1 MTDSCFSF
9 QGFLMC
15 CVIQQPFFKC
25 IFIVRLPF
33 LLLPR
38 SCTYA
43 TLCAYLQIA
52 EWSQY
57 LGRGCLCNELIC
69 CLTSTSYICH
79 RADIS
84 GFFFNWSSYKIE
96 SNLYLKYKLQCTQE
110 INLGR
115 QQRTQRNSGN
125 FIYKTLLCLS
135 YSPVNRAAH
144 LW

>member
-1 MTDSCFSF
+1 MIDSCFSF

-25 IFIVRLPF
+25 IFIGF
-33 LLLPR
+33 LSSCSHVAARTLL
-38 SCTYA
+38 SV
-43 TLCAYLQIA
+43 
-52 EWSQY
+52 
-57 LGRGCLCNELIC
+57 LIC
-69 CLTSTSYICH
+69 RLQNDHSIWEEGVCAMSWFAASPQPFTFATGQTFL
-79 RADIS
+79 D
-84 GFFFNWSSYKIE
+84 FFFNWSSYKIE